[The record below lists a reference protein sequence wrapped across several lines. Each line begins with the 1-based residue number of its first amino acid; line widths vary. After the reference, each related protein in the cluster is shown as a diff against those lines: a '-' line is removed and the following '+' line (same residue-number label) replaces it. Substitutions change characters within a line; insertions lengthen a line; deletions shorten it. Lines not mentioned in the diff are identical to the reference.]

1 MKHITS
7 IEDLPTEELRE
18 RARQLLLIYGNVFIY
33 QSESMGDPVVLSPK
47 DMMIIRA
54 KAPEQVY
61 GEPRWLPHIADIAA
75 LAEKGGVF
83 KNYVTGEAV
92 DVDGN
97 RVHAGVEVPEAD
109 YDTTKLP
116 LYPEVRE
123 FDEEEAAQRFL
134 EADLMGRDPRMQAMM
149 HRELAACAG
158 QDMSEEEALRE
169 LGYITE
175 ESEDGET

>member
-1 MKHITS
+1 MRRVTS

-47 DMMIIRA
+47 D
-54 KAPEQVY
+54 
-61 GEPRWLPHIADIAA
+61 PHIADIVA

-123 FDEEEAAQRFL
+123 RRPSGFSR
-134 EADLMGRDPRMQAMM
+134 P
-149 HRELAACAG
+149 
-158 QDMSEEEALRE
+158 
-169 LGYITE
+169 T
-175 ESEDGET
+175 